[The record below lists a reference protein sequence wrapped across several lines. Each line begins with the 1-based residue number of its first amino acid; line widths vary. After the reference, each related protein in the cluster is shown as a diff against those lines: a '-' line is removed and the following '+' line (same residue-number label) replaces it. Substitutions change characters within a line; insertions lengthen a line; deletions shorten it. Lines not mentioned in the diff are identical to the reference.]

1 MSSEETQQLT
11 PLEELAFAP
20 ADHPWDE
27 QAARER
33 LREALGWAALAA
45 YSLAIDPTADAES
58 FDAYKLLV
66 VDMVDGKPLIIPAAL
81 TAARKSLDDLE
92 GQMRDAAESKL
103 AILEEKLARETEV
116 SDERIA
122 QEAESPAVQEPEE
135 VESEE
140 SEPQKKEEYSC
151 GLEQAEGIVERLAA
165 EGKLLPA
172 WSQEELVQFVAALST
187 EKILQT
193 REGEFSSPVEYFV
206 IFIESLPAL
215 VPTQEYAAPAARQD
229 RSYESLGHKIA
240 QTVKQKA
247 NQ

>member
-1 MSSEETQQLT
+1 MTPEERHQLT
-11 PLEELAFAP
+11 PLDELGFAP
-20 ADHPWDE
+20 RDHPWDE

-45 YSLAIDPTADAES
+45 YSLAIDSTADAES

-66 VDMVDGKPLIIPAAL
+66 VDMVDGKPLIIPEAL
-81 TAARKSLDDLE
+81 TAARTSLDDLE
-92 GQMRDAAESKL
+92 GEMRDAAESNL

-116 SDERIA
+116 SDEQVA
-122 QEAESPAVQEPEE
+122 QEAESPAVQKPEE
-135 VESEE
+135 AESEE
-140 SEPQKKEEYSC
+140 TGTQKKEEYSC
-151 GLEQAEGIVERLAA
+151 GLEQAERIVERLAA

-172 WSQEELVQFVAALST
+172 WRQEELVQFVAALST

-193 REGEFSSPVEYFV
+193 RGGEFSSPVEYFV

-215 VPTQEYAAPAARQD
+215 VPTQEYATPAARQD
-229 RSYESLGHKIA
+229 RSFESLGHKIA
-240 QTVKQKA
+240 QSIKQKA